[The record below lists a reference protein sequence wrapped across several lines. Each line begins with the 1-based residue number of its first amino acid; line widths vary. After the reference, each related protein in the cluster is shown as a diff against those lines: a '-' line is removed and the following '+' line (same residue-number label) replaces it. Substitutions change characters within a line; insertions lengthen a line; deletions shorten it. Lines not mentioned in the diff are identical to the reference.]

1 MAAEDI
7 DEGVRDEEVDT
18 RCTLDSFNEVEQVK
32 DLIAQLQNILD
43 DLNAQEIALQKF
55 KREST
60 GFKKVFLCHFLPK
73 STKFEIHFV
82 SLRSK
87 LEYLLET
94 FLEY

>member
-18 RCTLDSFNEVEQVK
+18 RCTLDSFHEVDQVK

-60 GFKKVFLCHFLPK
+60 GFFKKVFLCHFLPK

-82 SLRSK
+82 FVSLRS
-87 LEYLLET
+87 
-94 FLEY
+94 